1 VARARSERGTEPV
14 RWPAFLAVAVAAA
27 LYALLP
33 SAITVLPRVL
43 VPAIALALLVPIAVI
58 HRRRMT
64 GRDRVARVLAVCL
77 LLVLALVNTV
87 SLVVLLAKLVSSQ
100 EKGSAL
106 LLGALQ
112 VWLVNG
118 IVFALAYWE
127 IDRGGPIRRAT
138 DRRTQLPEA
147 DFRFPQ
153 DENQSNVDEVA
164 AGSSVKSDWRPSFMD
179 YLYVSCTNSTAYSP
193 TDTMPLTSRA
203 KALMA
208 VQCVESIVLTVLV
221 IARGVS
227 LLG

>member
-1 VARARSERGTEPV
+1 VTRTADARKDPV

-43 VPAIALALLVPIAVI
+43 VPAIALVLMVPIAVI

-64 GRDRVARVLAVCL
+64 GRDRMARTLAVCL

-87 SLVVLLAKLVSSQ
+87 SLAVLLAKLVSSE

-127 IDRGGPIRRAT
+127 LDRGGPVRRAA
-138 DRRTQLPEA
+138 DRRPQLPPA

-164 AGSSVKSDWRPSFMD
+164 AGSSVQSDWRPGFMD

-193 TDTMPLTSRA
+193 TDTMPLTGRA